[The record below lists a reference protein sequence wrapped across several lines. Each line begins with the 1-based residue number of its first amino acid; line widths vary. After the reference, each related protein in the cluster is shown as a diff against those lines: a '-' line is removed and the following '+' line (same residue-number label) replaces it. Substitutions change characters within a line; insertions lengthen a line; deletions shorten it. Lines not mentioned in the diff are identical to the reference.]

1 MVNKM
6 RFLIR
11 LLLFLMLFP
20 ATTGTYAQNSA
31 SSLDRAYGLDPL
43 LYNGKFYTYFLPYD
57 IGGTQFFFGPDF
69 VKGFANIRGIIYN
82 KLDLNYDIYNQ
93 QVILQYETYEGARKQ
108 IVLSDAWLEKF
119 SLGNAH
125 FEMLAL
131 QDSIR
136 RIYQVIGNG
145 PYRVLYSWRKD
156 LTLDIKYGAT
166 NYIFSEPIR
175 KAFLFTG
182 QKSLRYKNNKSFVAL
197 FDPVDQVDLKK
208 HMRRQH
214 INLKKA
220 SEREII
226 ELLNYCNTL
235 SLK

>member
-1 MVNKM
+1 M
-6 RFLIR
+6 
-11 LLLFLMLFP
+11 
-20 ATTGTYAQNSA
+20 
-31 SSLDRAYGLDPL
+31 
-43 LYNGKFYTYFLPYD
+43 
-57 IGGTQFFFGPDF
+57 
-69 VKGFANIRGIIYN
+69 
-82 KLDLNYDIYNQ
+82 
-93 QVILQYETYEGARKQ
+93 ILQYETYEGARKQ

-119 SLGNAH
+119 SLGNSH
-125 FEMLAL
+125 VEMLAL

-175 KAFLFTG
+175 ETFLFTG
-182 QKSLRYKNNKSFVAL
+182 QKSLRYENNKSFVAL
-197 FDPVDQVDLKK
+197 FDPVDQAILKK
-208 HMRRQH
+208 HIRRQH

-226 ELLNYCNTL
+226 ELLNHCNTL